1 MVQVRIHLTRH
12 GEVFNPQGILY
23 GRMPGYGLSERGFEM
38 AERVAEA
45 LPAKDPHIRAL
56 VSSPLQRAQETI
68 APLART
74 LDLPV
79 TLEERVIEAQND
91 FEGTRVTKDSLLRD
105 PRSLF
110 LVRNPLRPSW
120 GEPYLDQ
127 ALRVRA
133 AMMTLRARLL
143 EIAREEGLDEVSGVI
158 VSHQL
163 PIWSTRLW
171 TEGRPLAHDPRK
183 RQCALASVT
192 SFSDASGTLDAVEY
206 DDIAGD
212 MMLTQPGTGA

>member
-23 GRMPGYGLSERGFEM
+23 GRMPGYGLSERGLEM

-133 AMMTLRARLL
+133 AMMTLRGRLL

-192 SFSDASGTLDAVEY
+192 SFSDGSGTLDAVEY

>member
-23 GRMPGYGLSERGFEM
+23 GRMPGYGLSERGLEM

-56 VSSPLQRAQETI
+56 VSSPLQRAQETT

-79 TLEERVIEAQND
+79 EIDERVIEAQND

-192 SFSDASGTLDAVEY
+192 SFSDGSGTLDAVEY

>member
-79 TLEERVIEAQND
+79 TLEDRVIEAQND

-143 EIAREEGLDEVSGVI
+143 EIAREGGLDEVSGVI

-192 SFSDASGTLDAVEY
+192 SFSDGSGTLDAVEY

>member
-1 MVQVRIHLTRH
+1 MTRVRIHLVRH
-12 GEVFNPQGILY
+12 GEVHNPEGILY
-23 GRMPGYGLSERGFEM
+23 GRMPGYGLSQRGFEM
-38 AERVAEA
+38 ADRVAEV
-45 LPAKDPHIRAL
+45 LPQKDPHLRAL
-56 VSSPLQRAQETI
+56 VASPLQRAQETI
-68 APLART
+68 APLAAR
-74 LDLPV
+74 LDLSV
-79 TLEERVIEAQND
+79 TTDERVIEAQND

-105 PRSLF
+105 PRSLY
-110 LVRNPLRPSW
+110 LARNPLRPSW

-133 AMMTLRARLL
+133 AMMSLRARLT
-143 EIAREEGLDEVSGVI
+143 EIGRAEGLEEASGVI

-192 SFSDASGTLDAVEY
+192 SFSDGSGTLDAVEY

>member
-192 SFSDASGTLDAVEY
+192 SFSDGSGTLDVVHY

-212 MMLTQPGTGA
+212 MQLTQPGTGA

>member
-1 MVQVRIHLTRH
+1 MTRH

-192 SFSDASGTLDAVEY
+192 SFSDGSGTLDAVEY

>member
-133 AMMTLRARLL
+133 AMMTLRTRLL
-143 EIAREEGLDEVSGVI
+143 GIARDEGLDEVSGVI

-192 SFSDASGTLDAVEY
+192 SFSDGSGTLDAVEY

-212 MMLTQPGTGA
+212 MKLTQPGTGA

>member
-23 GRMPGYGLSERGFEM
+23 GRMPGYGLSERGLEM

-79 TLEERVIEAQND
+79 EIDERVIEAQND

-105 PRSLF
+105 PRSLY

-133 AMMTLRARLL
+133 AMMTLRTRLL
-143 EIAREEGLDEVSGVI
+143 GIARDEGLDEVSGVI

-192 SFSDASGTLDAVEY
+192 SFSDGSGTLDAVEY

>member
-1 MVQVRIHLTRH
+1 
-12 GEVFNPQGILY
+12 
-23 GRMPGYGLSERGFEM
+23 
-38 AERVAEA
+38 
-45 LPAKDPHIRAL
+45 
-56 VSSPLQRAQETI
+56 
-68 APLART
+68 
-74 LDLPV
+74 
-79 TLEERVIEAQND
+79 
-91 FEGTRVTKDSLLRD
+91 VTKDSLLRD

-192 SFSDASGTLDAVEY
+192 SFSDGSGTLDAVEY

>member
-105 PRSLF
+105 PRTLF

-192 SFSDASGTLDAVEY
+192 SFSDGSGTLDAVEY

>member
-79 TLEERVIEAQND
+79 EIDERVIEAQND

-105 PRSLF
+105 PRSLY

-133 AMMTLRARLL
+133 AMMTLRTRLL
-143 EIAREEGLDEVSGVI
+143 GIARDEGLDEVSGVI

-171 TEGRPLAHDPRK
+171 TEGRPLAHDPRN

-192 SFSDASGTLDAVEY
+192 SFSDGSGTLDAVEY

-212 MMLTQPGTGA
+212 MKLTQPGTGA

>member
-192 SFSDASGTLDAVEY
+192 SFSDGSGTLDAVEY

>member
-79 TLEERVIEAQND
+79 TLEDRVIEAQND

-192 SFSDASGTLDAVEY
+192 SFSDGSGTLDAVEY

>member
-23 GRMPGYGLSERGFEM
+23 GRMPGYGLSERGLEM

-192 SFSDASGTLDAVEY
+192 SFSDGSGTLDAVEY

>member
-105 PRSLF
+105 PRSLY

-133 AMMTLRARLL
+133 AMMTLRTRLL
-143 EIAREEGLDEVSGVI
+143 GIARDEGLDEVSGVI

-192 SFSDASGTLDAVEY
+192 SFSDGSGTLDAVEY

-212 MMLTQPGTGA
+212 MKLTQPGTGA

>member
-143 EIAREEGLDEVSGVI
+143 GIARDEGLDEVSGVI

-192 SFSDASGTLDAVEY
+192 SFSDGSGTLDAVEY

>member
-1 MVQVRIHLTRH
+1 MTRIRIHLVRH
-12 GEVFNPQGILY
+12 GEVHNPEGILY
-23 GRMPGYGLSERGFEM
+23 GRMPGYGLSQRGFEM
-38 AERVAEA
+38 ADRVAEA
-45 LPAKDPHIRAL
+45 LPQKDPQLRAL
-56 VSSPLQRAQETI
+56 VASPLQRAQETI
-68 APLART
+68 APLAAR

-79 TLEERVIEAQND
+79 TTDERVIEAQND

-105 PRSLF
+105 PRSLY
-110 LVRNPLRPSW
+110 LARNPLRPSW
-120 GEPYLDQ
+120 GEAYLDQ

-133 AMMTLRARLL
+133 AMMSLRARLA
-143 EIAREEGLDEVSGVI
+143 EIGRAEGLEEASGVI

-192 SFSDASGTLDAVEY
+192 SFSDGSGTLDAVEY

>member
-23 GRMPGYGLSERGFEM
+23 GRMPGYGLSERGLEM

-74 LDLPV
+74 PDLPV

-143 EIAREEGLDEVSGVI
+143 EIAREEGLDEVSCVI

-192 SFSDASGTLDAVEY
+192 SFSDGSGTLDAVEY

>member
-23 GRMPGYGLSERGFEM
+23 GRMPGYGLSERGLEM

-79 TLEERVIEAQND
+79 EIDERVIEAQND

-105 PRSLF
+105 PRSLY

-133 AMMTLRARLL
+133 AMMTLRTRLL
-143 EIAREEGLDEVSGVI
+143 GIARDEGLDEVSGVI

-192 SFSDASGTLDAVEY
+192 SFSDGSGTLDAVEY

-212 MMLTQPGTGA
+212 MKLTQPGTGA

>member
-23 GRMPGYGLSERGFEM
+23 GRMPGYGLSERGLEM

-192 SFSDASGTLDAVEY
+192 SFSDGSGTLDAVEY

-212 MMLTQPGTGA
+212 MKLTQPGTGA

>member
-1 MVQVRIHLTRH
+1 MTRVRIHLVRH
-12 GEVFNPQGILY
+12 GEVHNPEGILY
-23 GRMPGYGLSERGFEM
+23 GRMPGYGLSQRGFEM
-38 AERVAEA
+38 ADRVAEA
-45 LPAKDPHIRAL
+45 LSQKDPHLRAL
-56 VSSPLQRAQETI
+56 VASPLQRAQETI
-68 APLART
+68 APLAAR

-79 TLEERVIEAQND
+79 TTDERVIEAQND

-105 PRSLF
+105 PRSLY

-120 GEPYLDQ
+120 GEAYLDQ
-127 ALRVRA
+127 ALRMRA
-133 AMMTLRARLL
+133 AMMSLRARLTEIGREAGL
-143 EIAREEGLDEVSGVI
+143 EEASGAI

-192 SFSDASGTLDAVEY
+192 SFSDGSGTLDVVHY

-212 MMLTQPGTGA
+212 MQLTQPGTGA

>member
-38 AERVAEA
+38 AERGAEA

-68 APLART
+68 APRART

-192 SFSDASGTLDAVEY
+192 SFSDGSGTLDAVEY

>member
-23 GRMPGYGLSERGFEM
+23 GRMPGYGLSERGLEM

-79 TLEERVIEAQND
+79 EIDERVIEAQND

-105 PRSLF
+105 PRSLY

-133 AMMTLRARLL
+133 AMMTLRTRLL
-143 EIAREEGLDEVSGVI
+143 GIARDEGLDEVSGVI

-171 TEGRPLAHDPRK
+171 TEGRPLAHDPRN

-192 SFSDASGTLDAVEY
+192 SFSDGSGTLDAVEY

-212 MMLTQPGTGA
+212 MKLTQPGTGA

>member
-23 GRMPGYGLSERGFEM
+23 GRMPGYGLSERGLEM

-79 TLEERVIEAQND
+79 TLEERVIEAQNY

-192 SFSDASGTLDAVEY
+192 SFSDGSGTLDAVEY

>member
-23 GRMPGYGLSERGFEM
+23 GRMPGYGLSERGLEM

-79 TLEERVIEAQND
+79 TLEERVIEARND

-192 SFSDASGTLDAVEY
+192 SFSDGSGTLDAVEY

>member
-45 LPAKDPHIRAL
+45 LPANDPHIRAL

-79 TLEERVIEAQND
+79 TIDERVIEAQND

-143 EIAREEGLDEVSGVI
+143 EIAREKGLEEVSGVI

-183 RQCALASVT
+183 RQCALASIT
-192 SFSDASGTLDAVEY
+192 SFSDRSGTLDGVEY

>member
-23 GRMPGYGLSERGFEM
+23 GRMPGYGLSERGLEM

-127 ALRVRA
+127 AQRVRA
-133 AMMTLRARLL
+133 AMMTLRGRLL

-192 SFSDASGTLDAVEY
+192 SFSDGSGTLDAVEY

>member
-23 GRMPGYGLSERGFEM
+23 GRMPGYGLSERGLEM

-110 LVRNPLRPSW
+110 LVSNPLRPSW

-192 SFSDASGTLDAVEY
+192 SFSDGSGTLDAVEY

>member
-79 TLEERVIEAQND
+79 EIDERVIEAQND

-105 PRSLF
+105 PRSLY

-120 GEPYLDQ
+120 GEAYLDQ
-127 ALRVRA
+127 ALRMRA
-133 AMMTLRARLL
+133 AMMSLRARLT
-143 EIAREEGLDEVSGVI
+143 EIGREEGLDEVSGVI

-183 RQCALASVT
+183 RQCALASIT
-192 SFSDASGTLDAVEY
+192 SFSDRSGTLDGVEY